1 MIRRISKWLPEIPD
15 AIIPDDDQNP
25 KSPRQIGTS
34 DDAAP
39 SQLTEDSAQEEG
51 ALDHRWVDLSDEPLG
66 PPRLVDP
73 NVGSVQVGPLKIS
86 ARHSL
91 VLIFWVVMIF
101 NVLLIFGVIIVA
113 LMKSGR
119 L

>member
-1 MIRRISKWLPEIPD
+1 MIKRISKWLPEIPD
-15 AIIPDDDQNP
+15 AIIPDDDANAI
-25 KSPRQIGTS
+25 SSRQIGRS
-34 DDAAP
+34 DDAALR
-39 SQLTEDSAQEEG
+39 QLTEDGAQEED
-51 ALDHRWVDLSDEPLG
+51 ALDHRKFDLSEEPLG

>member
-1 MIRRISKWLPEIPD
+1 MIKRISKWLPEIPD
-15 AIIPDDDQNP
+15 AIIPDQEANP
-25 KSPRQIGTS
+25 NTSRQIGTS
-34 DDAAP
+34 DDAEP
-39 SQLTEDSAQEEG
+39 RQLTEDGAQEVV
-51 ALDHRWVDLSDEPLG
+51 ALDHRGIDLSDEPLG

-73 NVGSVQVGPLKIS
+73 NVGSVRIGPLNIS

-91 VLIFWVVMIF
+91 VLIFWAVVIF
-101 NVLLIFGVIIVA
+101 NVLLILGVIIVA

>member
-1 MIRRISKWLPEIPD
+1 MIKRISKWLPEIPD
-15 AIIPDDDQNP
+15 AVIPDDDLNTNASR
-25 KSPRQIGTS
+25 KIGTS
-34 DDAAP
+34 DDAALHQP
-39 SQLTEDSAQEEG
+39 EEDSTQEG
-51 ALDHRWVDLSDEPLG
+51 GVPGRGGIDLADEPLG

-73 NVGSVQVGPLKIS
+73 NVGSVRIGPLNIS

>member
-1 MIRRISKWLPEIPD
+1 MIKRIAKWLPDIPD
-15 AIIPDDDQNP
+15 AVIPDDDSNP
-25 KSPRQIGTS
+25 NVSRRIGTS
-34 DDAAP
+34 DDAAMRL
-39 SQLTEDSAQEEG
+39 LTQDGDQETD
-51 ALDHRWVDLSDEPLG
+51 ALDQRSYDLSEEPLG

-73 NVGSVQVGPLKIS
+73 NVGSIQIGPLKIS

-91 VLIFWVVMIF
+91 VLIFWMVMIF